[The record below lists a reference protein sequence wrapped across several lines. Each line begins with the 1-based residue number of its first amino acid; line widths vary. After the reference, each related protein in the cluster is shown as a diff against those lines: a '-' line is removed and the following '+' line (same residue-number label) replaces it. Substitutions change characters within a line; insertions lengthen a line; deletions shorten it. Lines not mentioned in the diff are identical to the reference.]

1 MTDQHDVVFAGPI
14 TTDEAPSASLTGR
27 VHTATKP
34 LSGVTLTLTDSV
46 GRQISRVTSGDDG
59 QFRFDNLRP
68 GHYILIARR
77 PGYEP
82 HAVSV
87 TATIF
92 GQAGSTLIGIELTTI
107 RSVTGIVHDPQTG
120 HPIPAA
126 AVLALDPAG
135 EVIASTMSDPDG
147 RYRLD
152 GIATTTVTIA
162 VATPGADPVARVI
175 ELGAT
180 ATGSDHV
187 VDLPVHTLGILTG
200 TVTTAGQA
208 VPGLTLFLHDQHG
221 RKVDTTVTD
230 DHGTYRFDR
239 VPSGRYIVCSATSLP
254 HTAAI
259 GAHDAV
265 SDVTLAGRGDNS
277 PQ

>member
-1 MTDQHDVVFAGPI
+1 VTDQHDVFAGPI
-14 TTDEAPSASLTGR
+14 ATDEAPSASLTGR
-27 VHTATKP
+27 VHSASRP

-46 GRQISRVTSGDDG
+46 GSQISRVTGGDDG
-59 QFRFDNLRP
+59 RFRFDSLRP

-87 TATIF
+87 TATVSAR
-92 GQAGSTLIGIELTTI
+92 AGSLLIDVELKTI
-107 RSVTGIVHDPQTG
+107 RSITGIVHDPQSG
-120 HPIPAA
+120 HPVPAA

-152 GIATTTVTIA
+152 GITTATVTIA
-162 VATPGADPVARVI
+162 VATPGAEPVARVI
-175 ELGAT
+175 DLGA

-187 VDLPVHTLGILTG
+187 VDLPVQTLGILTG
-200 TVTTAGQA
+200 TVTAAGQA
-208 VPGLTLFLHDQHG
+208 VPGITLHLHDQHG
-221 RKVDTTVTD
+221 RKVDTTATD
-230 DHGTYRFDR
+230 DHGTYRFDN
-239 VPSGRYIVCSATSLP
+239 VPAGRYTIRSATSLP
-254 HTAAI
+254 HAAAI
-259 GAHDAV
+259 GPHDAV
-265 SDVTLAGRGDNS
+265 NDVTLTSRGDNS

>member
-1 MTDQHDVVFAGPI
+1 VTDQHDVFAGPI
-14 TTDEAPSASLTGR
+14 ATDEAPSASLTGR
-27 VHTATKP
+27 VHSATRP

-46 GRQISRVTSGDDG
+46 GGQISRVTSGEDG
-59 QFRFDNLRP
+59 RFRFDSLRP
-68 GHYILIARR
+68 GHYILISRR
-77 PGYEP
+77 PGYAP

-92 GQAGSTLIGIELTTI
+92 DRAPSTLIDVELKTI
-107 RSVTGIVHDPQTG
+107 GSITGIVHDPQTG
-120 HPIPAA
+120 RPVPGA

-152 GIATTTVTIA
+152 GIATATITIA
-162 VATPGADPVARVI
+162 VATPGAEPVARVI

-180 ATGSDHV
+180 TGSDHV
-187 VDLPVHTLGILTG
+187 VDLPVQTLGVLTG
-200 TVTTAGQA
+200 TVTAAGQA
-208 VPGLTLFLHDQHG
+208 VPGITLHLHDQSG

-230 DHGTYRFDR
+230 DHGVYCFDN
-239 VPSGRYIVCSATSLP
+239 VPAGLYTIRSATSLP

-265 SDVTLAGRGDNS
+265 SDVTLTGRGDDS

>member
-1 MTDQHDVVFAGPI
+1 MTDQHDVFAGPI
-14 TTDEAPSASLTGR
+14 ATDEAPSASLTGR
-27 VHTATKP
+27 VHSATRP
-34 LSGVTLTLTDSV
+34 LSGVTLTLTDGV
-46 GRQISRVTSGDDG
+46 GSQISRVISGEDG
-59 QFRFDNLRP
+59 RFRFDSLRP

-92 GQAGSTLIGIELTTI
+92 DRTGSTLIDVELKTI
-107 RSVTGIVHDPQTG
+107 RSITGIVHDTQTG
-120 HPIPAA
+120 RPVPAA

-162 VATPGADPVARVI
+162 VATPGAEPVARVI
-175 ELGAT
+175 ELGA

-187 VDLPVHTLGILTG
+187 VDLPVQTLGILTG
-200 TVTTAGQA
+200 TVTAAGQA
-208 VPGLTLFLHDQHG
+208 VPGITLHLHDQHG
-221 RKVDTTVTD
+221 RTVDTTVTD
-230 DHGTYRFDR
+230 DHGAYRFDN
-239 VPSGRYIVCSATSLP
+239 VPAGRYSVRSATSLP
-254 HTAAI
+254 HAAAI

-265 SDVTLAGRGDNS
+265 SDVTLTGLGDDS

>member
-1 MTDQHDVVFAGPI
+1 
-14 TTDEAPSASLTGR
+14 
-27 VHTATKP
+27 
-34 LSGVTLTLTDSV
+34 
-46 GRQISRVTSGDDG
+46 
-59 QFRFDNLRP
+59 
-68 GHYILIARR
+68 
-77 PGYEP
+77 
-82 HAVSV
+82 V

-92 GQAGSTLIGIELTTI
+92 DPSGSNLIGIELTTI
-107 RSVTGIVHDPQTG
+107 RCVTGIVHDPQTS

-162 VATPGADPVARVI
+162 VATPGAAPVARVI
-175 ELGAT
+175 ELGT

-208 VPGLTLFLHDQHG
+208 VPGLTLHLRDQHG
-221 RKVDTTVTD
+221 LKVDTTVTD
-230 DHGTYRFDR
+230 DRGTYRFDN
-239 VPSGRYIVCSATSLP
+239 VPSGRYTIRSATSLP

-265 SDVTLAGRGDNS
+265 NDVTLAGRRDN
-277 PQ
+277 PPD

>member
-1 MTDQHDVVFAGPI
+1 VTDQHDVFAGPI
-14 TTDEAPSASLTGR
+14 ATDEAPSASLTGR
-27 VHTATKP
+27 VHSATRP

-46 GRQISRVTSGDDG
+46 GSQISRVTSGDDG
-59 QFRFDNLRP
+59 RFRFDSLRP

-92 GQAGSTLIGIELTTI
+92 DPSGSNLIGIELTTI
-107 RSVTGIVHDPQTG
+107 RCVTGIVHDPQTS

-162 VATPGADPVARVI
+162 VATPGAAPVARVI
-175 ELGAT
+175 ELGT

-208 VPGLTLFLHDQHG
+208 VPGITLHLHDQHG

-230 DHGTYRFDR
+230 DHGTYRFDS
-239 VPSGRYIVCSATSLP
+239 VPSGRYTIRSATSLP

-265 SDVTLAGRGDNS
+265 NDVTLAGRRDN
-277 PQ
+277 PPD

>member
-1 MTDQHDVVFAGPI
+1 VTDQHDVFAGPLA
-14 TTDEAPSASLTGR
+14 TDEAPSASLTGR
-27 VHTATKP
+27 VHCATRP

-46 GRQISRVTSGDDG
+46 GSQISRVTSGEDG
-59 QFRFDNLRP
+59 GFRFDSLSP

-92 GQAGSTLIGIELTTI
+92 DRPCSTLIDVELTTI
-107 RSVTGIVHDPQTG
+107 GSITGIVHDPHTG
-120 HPIPAA
+120 HPVPAA

-162 VATPGADPVARVI
+162 VATPGAEPVARVV
-175 ELGAT
+175 ELGA

-187 VDLPVHTLGILTG
+187 VDLPVQTLGILTG
-200 TVTTAGQA
+200 TLTAAGQA
-208 VPGLTLFLHDQHG
+208 VPGIPLHLHDQYG
-221 RKVDTTVTD
+221 RKVDTAVTD
-230 DHGTYRFDR
+230 DRGAYRFGN
-239 VPSGRYIVCSATSLP
+239 VPAGRYSIRSATSFP
-254 HTAAI
+254 HAAAI

-265 SDVTLAGRGDNS
+265 SDVTLAGRGEDS
-277 PQ
+277 AR

>member
-1 MTDQHDVVFAGPI
+1 MTDQHDVFAGPI
-14 TTDEAPSASLTGR
+14 ATDEAPSASLAGR

-34 LSGVTLTLTDSV
+34 LSCVTLTLTDSV
-46 GRQISRVTSGDDG
+46 GSQISRVTGGDDG
-59 QFRFDNLRP
+59 RFRFDSLRP

-92 GQAGSTLIGIELTTI
+92 DRTGSTLIDIELKTI
-107 RSVTGIVHDPQTG
+107 RSISGIVHDPQTG

-135 EVIASTMSDPDG
+135 EVIASTMSDADG

-152 GIATTTVTIA
+152 GIATTTVTIE
-162 VATPGADPVARVI
+162 VATPGADPVVRVI
-175 ELGAT
+175 ELGA

-187 VDLPVHTLGILTG
+187 VDLPVQTLGILTG
-200 TVTTAGQA
+200 TVTRAGQA
-208 VPGLTLFLHDQHG
+208 VPGITLYLHDQHG
-221 RKVDTTVTD
+221 RKVDTAATD
-230 DHGTYRFDR
+230 DHGTYRFDN
-239 VPSGRYIVCSATSLP
+239 VPAGRYTIRSATGLP
-254 HTAAI
+254 HTVVI

-265 SDVTLAGRGDNS
+265 SDVTLTGRGDDS

>member
-1 MTDQHDVVFAGPI
+1 VTDQHDVFAGPI
-14 TTDEAPSASLTGR
+14 ATDEALSASLTGR

-46 GRQISRVTSGDDG
+46 GSQISRATSADDG
-59 QFRFDNLRP
+59 RFRFDGLRP

-92 GQAGSTLIGIELTTI
+92 DQARPTLIGIELKTI
-107 RSVTGIVHDPQTG
+107 TSVTGIVHDPQTG
-120 HPIPAA
+120 HPVPAA

-135 EVIASTMSDPDG
+135 EVIAATTSDPDG

-175 ELGAT
+175 ELGT
-180 ATGSDHV
+180 ATGSDHL
-187 VDLPVHTLGILTG
+187 VDLPVHTLGTLTG
-200 TVTTAGQA
+200 TVTTAGQG
-208 VPGLTLFLHDQHG
+208 VPGLTLYLHDQHG

-230 DHGTYRFDR
+230 DHGMYRFDS
-239 VPSGRYIVCSATSLP
+239 VPSGRYMIRSATSLP

-259 GAHDAV
+259 GARDVV
-265 SDVTLAGRGDNS
+265 SDVTLTGCRDN
-277 PQ
+277 PAD